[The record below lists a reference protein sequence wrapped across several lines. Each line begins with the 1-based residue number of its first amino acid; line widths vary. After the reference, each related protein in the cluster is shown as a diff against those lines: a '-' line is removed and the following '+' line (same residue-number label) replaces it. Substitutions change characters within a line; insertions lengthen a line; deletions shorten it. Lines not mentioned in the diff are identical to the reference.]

1 MNTETFDWAEMA
13 AMLSPQKPA
22 PTQPPGETAGAHS
35 DKTLAHLAD
44 LKLKESL
51 KRAEERQRLVD
62 MGYPGLAEHFF
73 NEQEESKPLPTG
85 THPTSKL
92 SAKVLARIEKNRKT
106 AQERLEAK
114 NHLNQ
119 SKKLLSTAAPPAFV
133 LSAEVLARIERNRKA
148 AQDRLEAKNRPI
160 SPIVTAALQPV
171 IPFTAKEICTAQLKR
186 KTQAESEKAASW
198 SAPLPTTP
206 VEEIE
211 SEVAISTQHIQYHF
225 EILRRGIKL
234 EPI

>member
-22 PTQPPGETAGAHS
+22 PTQTPGETAGAHS
-35 DKTLAHLAD
+35 DKPLAHLAD

-73 NEQEESKPLPTG
+73 NEQEGSKPLQTG

-160 SPIVTAALQPV
+160 SSIVTAALQPV

-198 SAPLPTTP
+198 NAPLPTTP